1 MKITR
6 NQLFSII
13 KEEIENQVTDVTT
26 DVDTDAE
33 VPDSQQQPMLE
44 RWSKLAGL
52 IK

>member
-33 VPDSQQQPMLE
+33 VPDSQQPMLE